1 MSPQMYLG
9 LRCRAPSETGT
20 TTVTYILYR
29 TVQRQLDVGRLTVAR
44 MAPSEL
50 GAAAVVVTRAFAG
63 TPEAQSLRDIRQAV
77 SRAGF
82 NAVSKAAVSLL

>member
-1 MSPQMYLG
+1 M
-9 LRCRAPSETGT
+9 
-20 TTVTYILYR
+20 
-29 TVQRQLDVGRLTVAR
+29 QRQLDVGRLTVAR

-77 SRAGF
+77 SRA
-82 NAVSKAAVSLL
+82 VSKAVVSLSLLLLLALRSMTKLDLAALRATRPSHARCRRPV